1 MRTAGNRVRL
11 IAPAVG
17 LAVLMS
23 AGATHA
29 ARELRVCADPDNL
42 PYSNQKR
49 EGFENKLVDLIAK
62 DLHAK
67 VKYAWFRQRRALVR
81 RTLTPNACDLLP
93 GIPEGLEK
101 VLTTKPYYRS
111 TYVFVYRKND
121 NLQLRSFDDP
131 ALRQLRIGLH
141 AIGADGSN
149 PPPAYALARR
159 GLVDKV
165 VGFKMWDVDSVK
177 NPQGRIIEAVAN
189 GDIDVAIVWG
199 PFGGYF
205 AKGQKTALEVVP
217 VSPASEPPGIPFTFA
232 MSMGVRPG
240 ETALK
245 TELEGVLQRRRKD
258 IEKILDAYGIP
269 VIRTDPAAAAG
280 SVQATN

>member
-1 MRTAGNRVRL
+1 MQNSSRL
-11 IAPAVG
+11 IAEGVG
-17 LAVLMS
+17 LALLVTTGAAS
-23 AGATHA
+23 AG
-29 ARELRVCADPDNL
+29 RVLRVCADPDNL

-67 VKYAWFRQRRALVR
+67 VKYAWVRQRRALVR
-81 RTLTPNACDLLP
+81 RTLTANACDLLP

-111 TYVFVYRKND
+111 TYVFVYRKGD

-141 AIGADGSN
+141 AIGAEGSN

-199 PFGGYF
+199 PFGGFF
-205 AKGQKTALEVVP
+205 AKQQKTALDVVP
-217 VSPASEPPGIPFTFA
+217 VSPAIEPPGIPFVFDI
-232 MSMGVRPG
+232 SMGVRPG

-245 TELEGVLQRRRKD
+245 TELERVLDRRRKEVD
-258 IEKILDAYGIP
+258 AILETYGIP
-269 VIRTDPAAAAG
+269 VVRTDAATVSA
-280 SVQATN
+280 NREPKD

>member
-1 MRTAGNRVRL
+1 MQNSSRL
-11 IAPAVG
+11 IAEGVG
-17 LAVLMS
+17 LALLVTTGAAS
-23 AGATHA
+23 AG
-29 ARELRVCADPDNL
+29 RVLRVCADPDNL

-67 VKYAWFRQRRALVR
+67 VKYAWVRQRRALVR
-81 RTLTPNACDLLP
+81 RTLTANACDILP
-93 GIPEGLEK
+93 GIPDGLEK
-101 VLTTKPYYRS
+101 TLTTKPYYRS
-111 TYVFVYRKND
+111 TYVFVYRKGD
-121 NLQLRSFDDP
+121 GLHLRSFDDP
-131 ALRQLRIGLH
+131 ALRRLRIGLH
-141 AIGADGSN
+141 AIGSEGSN
-149 PPPAYALARR
+149 PPPSYALVRR
-159 GLVDKV
+159 GILDNV

-177 NPQGRIIEAVAN
+177 NPQGRIVEAVAN
-189 GDIDVAIVWG
+189 RDIDVAIVWG

-269 VIRTDPAAAAG
+269 VIRTDAAAAAG